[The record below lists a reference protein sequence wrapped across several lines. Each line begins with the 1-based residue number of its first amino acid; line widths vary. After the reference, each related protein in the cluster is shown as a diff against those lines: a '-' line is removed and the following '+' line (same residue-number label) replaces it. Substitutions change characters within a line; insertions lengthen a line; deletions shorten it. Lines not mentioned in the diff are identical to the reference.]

1 MKHNR
6 TVLSAL
12 SVLLAAAV
20 AACGGKE
27 DPELPDFNRGGGDG
41 GTDPVESV
49 YPAHCDNRVVA
60 HRCGAK
66 EARERTGKSY
76 PDNSIA
82 ALTYAQGLGCYAVE
96 IDILWT
102 KDNNVIVHHGSSGM
116 VNGMHPSQH
125 TLAEIRAAG
134 KLGNNE
140 EIPTLEQFLVQT
152 VGASN
157 CTRLW
162 IETKNITNTDL
173 TDEEQETAIFN
184 GFKRACEIIAEMHGE
199 HFVEFNGAGRT
210 SVFSKMYPIAK
221 AAGYS
226 MSIPMTLPGTTMQKY
241 GWGWANV
248 DITTAG
254 LKTSTIDDYISRNID
269 VSLYN
274 LDSEDQIKAW
284 AVYKDQVKGLM
295 TNYPMQLLES
305 LK

>member
-1 MKHNR
+1 M
-6 TVLSAL
+6 S
-12 SVLLAAAV
+12 
-20 AACGGKE
+20 ACGGKE
-27 DPELPDFNRGGGDG
+27 EPELPDFNRGGGNG
-41 GTDPVESV
+41 GSDPVESV
-49 YPAHCDNRVVA
+49 YPAPCDNIVVA

-66 EARERTGKSY
+66 EARELSSGY
-76 PDNSIA
+76 PDNSIK

-96 IDILWT
+96 IDIYWT

-116 VNGMHPSQH
+116 VNGLHPSKC

-134 KLGNNE
+134 KLSNGE
-140 EIPTLEQFLVQT
+140 VIPTLEDFLIQT

-173 TDEEQETAIFN
+173 TDEEQETAIYN
-184 GFKRACEIIAEMHGE
+184 AFKRATEIIAEKHGE

-210 SVFSKMYPIAK
+210 TVFSKMYPIAK
-221 AAGYS
+221 AAGYG
-226 MSIPMTLPGTTMQKY
+226 MSLPMTLPGTTMQKY

-248 DITTAG
+248 DVSTAG
-254 LKTSTIDDYISRNID
+254 LKTSLIDDYLSRNIE

-274 LDSEDQIKAW
+274 LDTEDQIKTW
-284 AVYKDQVKGLM
+284 SVYKDQVKGLM
-295 TNYPMQLLES
+295 TNYPSQLLKA

>member
-1 MKHNR
+1 MA
-6 TVLSAL
+6 SA
-12 SVLLAAAV
+12 LLAAAV

-27 DPELPDFNRGGGDG
+27 DPELPDFNRGGGNGD
-41 GTDPVESV
+41 TDPTESV
-49 YPAHCDNRVVA
+49 YPAHCDNVVVA

-66 EARERTGKSY
+66 EARELSGKSY
-76 PDNSIA
+76 PDNSLA

-96 IDILWT
+96 IDIYWT

-116 VNGMHPSQH
+116 VNGLHPSKS

-134 KLGNNE
+134 KLSNGE
-140 EIPTLEQFLVQT
+140 VIPTLEDFLIQT

-173 TDEEQETAIFN
+173 TDAEQETAILN
-184 GFKRACEIIAEMHGE
+184 GFNRAREIIAEKHGE

-221 AAGYS
+221 AAGYG
-226 MSIPMTLPGTTMQKY
+226 MSLPMILPGTTMQKN

-248 DITTAG
+248 DISTAG

-274 LDSEDQIKAW
+274 LDTEDQIKAW
-284 AVYKDQVKGLM
+284 AIYKDQVKGLM
-295 TNYPMQLLES
+295 TNYPSQLLKA